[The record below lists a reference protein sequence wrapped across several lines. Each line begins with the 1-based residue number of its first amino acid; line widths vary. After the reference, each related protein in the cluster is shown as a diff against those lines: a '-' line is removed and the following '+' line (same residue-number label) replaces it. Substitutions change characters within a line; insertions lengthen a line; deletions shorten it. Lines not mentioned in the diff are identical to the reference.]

1 MKYLLK
7 KFIKQFSGLLSIV
20 TFLLVGSLATG
31 DFSGFF
37 RTIIRFYWLLGPI
50 AIMLILIPFW
60 PSIKGGIGENRVR
73 RMLRRLDP
81 ELYTVLYNVFIRLPD
96 GRTTQIDHIVI
107 STKGIFVIETKN
119 YSGWIYGDE
128 KSEYWTQK
136 IYRSTKKFKNPLHQ
150 NYGHIKALQ
159 EVLQDEKTLQYYSIV
174 VFTGSAEL
182 KKMTSQNVVKLNQ
195 LVPYILS
202 HQIEVISSET
212 KERISNRISA
222 FDKAKRKDI
231 KEHINE
237 IKDKVADNGK
247 ICPKCGQY
255 LVERKGKYGNFLGCS
270 GFPKCRY
277 IYKGD
282 KVQ

>member
-1 MKYLLK
+1 MKNLLK

-20 TFLLVGSLATG
+20 AFLLIGSLATG
-31 DFSGFF
+31 DFSGFI
-37 RTIIRFYWLLGPI
+37 RTIVQFYWLLGPI
-50 AIMLILIPFW
+50 MLMLILIPFW
-60 PSIKGGIGENRVR
+60 PSIKGAIGENRVR
-73 RMLRRLDP
+73 RILKGLDS
-81 ELYTVLYNVFIRLPD
+81 ELYTVLHNVFIRLPD

-107 STKGIFVIETKN
+107 STTGIFVIETKN
-119 YSGWIYGDE
+119 YSGWIYGDK

-136 IYRSTKKFKNPLHQ
+136 IYRSTRKFKNPLHQ

-159 EVLQDEKTLQYYSIV
+159 DVLQDEQTLQYHSIV

-182 KKMTSQNVVKLNQ
+182 KRMNSSNVVRLNQ

-202 HQIEVISSET
+202 HQTEVISSET
-212 KERISNRISA
+212 KERISNRINA

-231 KEHINE
+231 KEHISN
-237 IKDKVADNGK
+237 IKEKAANKGK

-255 LVERKGKYGNFLGCS
+255 LVDRKGKYGNFLGCS
-270 GFPKCRY
+270 GFPKCMY

-282 KVQ
+282 RV